1 MAIHCSVATNDE
13 FLSFNTYLWKE
24 FASPWGHRGKLD
36 KLPDLRILGGVVG
49 EDLGLVTRT
58 FTSTRQI
65 LQEIQAVLQAPDIL
79 ECAIWE
85 GTFQAGAAS
94 EQGEWPWDLWRPL
107 LDTEPYLFHSAIPG
121 TKQTRAPLLVSSSKE
136 KTQFISSF
144 HLSLHK
150 APNNENCS
158 CPRMPAEMRG
168 RRTPTLFSRSGR
180 GEADRLQRAE
190 APAFCLGSLDRSGAL
205 KAVSRNLL
213 EC

>member
-24 FASPWGHRGKLD
+24 FASPWGHRGTLD

-49 EDLGLVTRT
+49 KDLGLVTRT

-79 ECAIWE
+79 ECAIWK

-107 LDTEPYLFHSAIPG
+107 LDTEPYLFHSAILG
-121 TKQTRAPLLVSSSKE
+121 EKANSGSFARFLQQRENTIHLIVSSFPPE
-136 KTQFISSF
+136 V
-144 HLSLHK
+144 
-150 APNNENCS
+150 PNNENCS

-180 GEADRLQRAE
+180 GEADRLQLQKPPPSAW
-190 APAFCLGSLDRSGAL
+190 AL
-205 KAVSRNLL
+205 WTEVGP
-213 EC
+213 

>member
-1 MAIHCSVATNDE
+1 M
-13 FLSFNTYLWKE
+13 
-24 FASPWGHRGKLD
+24 
-36 KLPDLRILGGVVG
+36 
-49 EDLGLVTRT
+49 VTRT

-144 HLSLHK
+144 HLSLQK

-158 CPRMPAEMRG
+158 CARMPAEMRG
-168 RRTPTLFSRSGR
+168 RRNPTVFSRSGR
-180 GEADRLQRAE
+180 GEADRLQLQKPPPSAW
-190 APAFCLGSLDRSGAL
+190 AL
-205 KAVSRNLL
+205 WTEVGP
-213 EC
+213 